1 MQNPKFSIIIPV
13 YNVEKFIARA
23 LESAINQSFE
33 DIEIICVDDC
43 GGDKSMDIVREFAA
57 RDKRIK
63 IVQNPQN
70 LGTFMARNNG
80 ALAASGEYLFFLDS
94 DDFLHKDACL
104 KCFELL
110 QGYESGDF
118 DEICKNG
125 EFAEFS
131 GSGAAQNADKNL
143 AQNSAQAPANK
154 AQSRDEKA
162 PKIDFIMF
170 NLLAQECKDG
180 AFVPRRVAKSSQII
194 SVREFEGLYFGEDSN
209 FYSIWTKCVR
219 KETYLKALEFA
230 AVKDKI
236 LVAEDI
242 LASAAIVGVSER
254 VALLDEA
261 LYHYCYNE
269 SSATRAT
276 EKKQERTEGVELVIS
291 HLARLATK
299 GDEAYGVF
307 VRALVLVLRWHIL
320 GNEMQ
325 PLLDLYRTRLAR
337 GYPKFIARGLLS
349 LGKRRLLKG
358 QDKAIKRRLREFV
371 KENKGAFFGS
381 GG

>member
-1 MQNPKFSIIIPV
+1 MKNPKFSIIIPV
-13 YNVEKFIARA
+13 YKVEKFVA
-23 LESAINQSFE
+23 LAVESAINQSFE

-57 RDKRIK
+57 RDERIK

-70 LGTFMARNNG
+70 LGTYATRNNG

-94 DDFLHKDACL
+94 DDFLHKNACL

-110 QGYESGDF
+110 QGYESGG
-118 DEICKNG
+118 N
-125 EFAEFS
+125 AT
-131 GSGAAQNADKNL
+131 QNADKNSAQTPAK
-143 AQNSAQAPANK
+143 AQN
-154 AQSRDEKA
+154 RDEKA

-180 AFVPRRVAKSSQII
+180 AFVPRRVAKNSQII

-219 KETYLKALEFA
+219 KESYLKALEFA
-230 AVKDKI
+230 NVADKI
-236 LVAEDI
+236 LIAEDI
-242 LASAAIVGVSER
+242 LASAAILGVSER

-261 LYHYCYNE
+261 LYHYCFNE
-269 SSATRAT
+269 SSATRAA
-276 EKKQERTEGVELVIS
+276 EKKQERADGVECVIS
-291 HLARLATK
+291 HLKRLAK
-299 GDEAYGVF
+299 GRDKAYEIFMQG
-307 VRALVLVLRWHIL
+307 LILVLRWHIL

-325 PLLDLYRTRLAR
+325 PLLDLYRVRLES
-337 GYPKFIARGLLS
+337 GCPKFIARGLLS

-371 KENKGAFFGS
+371 EENKNVFVG
-381 GG
+381 

>member
-1 MQNPKFSIIIPV
+1 MKNPKFSIIIPV
-13 YNVEKFIARA
+13 YKVEKFIAHA
-23 LESAINQSFE
+23 LKSAVNQSFE

-43 GGDKSMDIVREFAA
+43 GGDKSLDIVREFAA
-57 RDKRIK
+57 RDKRVK

-70 LGTFMARNNG
+70 LGTYATRNNG
-80 ALAASGEYLFFLDS
+80 VLSAKGEYILSLDS

-104 KCFELL
+104 KCYQVL
-110 QGYESGDF
+110 QKHENSQES
-118 DEICKNG
+118 
-125 EFAEFS
+125 
-131 GSGAAQNADKNL
+131 
-143 AQNSAQAPANK
+143 
-154 AQSRDEKA
+154 KA

-269 SSATRAT
+269 SSATRAA
-276 EKKQERTEGVELVIS
+276 EKKQECTEGVELVIS

-307 VRALVLVLRWHIL
+307 VCALVLVLRWHIL

-371 KENKGAFFGS
+371 EENKGAFVG
-381 GG
+381 